1 MNKKEGDDFF
11 GGDVFELVHENT
23 EKKIKMSKYYEYSY
37 ATGKTAHSKVSYRWV
52 VHQHQQDRLN
62 SR

>member
-1 MNKKEGDDFF
+1 LNKKEGDDFF

-37 ATGKTAHSKVSYRWV
+37 ANW
-52 VHQHQQDRLN
+52 
-62 SR
+62 